1 MTFEMGNQ
9 TTFASSGY
17 QTRKPN
23 CPAVAAKLLWIS
35 QYRILFDIALHD
47 FDVAWNG
54 HHRYVESL
62 FVLGPLLIPQA
73 LM

>member
-9 TTFASSGY
+9 KTFASSGY
-17 QTRKPN
+17 QTRNRIVQRSRPN
-23 CPAVAAKLLWIS
+23 LLWIS
-35 QYRILFDIALHD
+35 QYRILFDIALHN